1 MFADINPVFNFEY
14 LSFIFNHY
22 DPNDGAAYS
31 WLLRFKDTETEER
44 FQEGLM
50 RALWEQLNEQK
61 WLKVKEQD
69 REYVLDA
76 FQDLTMDD
84 APQESAEDEFYEAGE
99 DEDEAGEGEDDG
111 GNRSEEYDTDE
122 EDEDTHVRGVD
133 DDGNVNSQLAVGF
146 KHDRSFVVRGSNIG
160 VFKHVG
166 DKNLEFTT
174 TITGVK
180 TPGGKKFDPTKVCF
194 LLPGVGC
201 LT

>member
-1 MFADINPVFNFEY
+1 
-14 LSFIFNHY
+14 
-22 DPNDGAAYS
+22 
-31 WLLRFKDTETEER
+31 
-44 FQEGLM
+44 M

-84 APQESAEDEFYEAGE
+84 ATQGSAEDEFYEAEGA
-99 DEDEAGEGEDDG
+99 EAGEGEETETGEGEDDDG

-122 EDEDTHVRGVD
+122 DDDDTHVRGVD

-146 KHDRSFVVRGSNIG
+146 KHDRSFVVRGNNIG

-180 TPGGKKFDPTKVCF
+180 TPGGKKFAPTKVCF
-194 LLPGVGC
+194 SAGHYRRPA
-201 LT
+201 